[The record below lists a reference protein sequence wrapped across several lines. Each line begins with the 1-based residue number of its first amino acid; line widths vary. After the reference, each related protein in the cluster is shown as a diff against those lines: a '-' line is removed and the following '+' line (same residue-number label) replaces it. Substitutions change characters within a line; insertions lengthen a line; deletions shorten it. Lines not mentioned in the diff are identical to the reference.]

1 MVTLR
6 IYLKIIILVSFFYAD
21 ENILLLNELKSNAG
35 WVLIDQREDSIMI
48 YEKKINNMELK
59 ALRVEKIIDFDYNY
73 ILDTVMDIGNYPKA
87 LENPDLS
94 SFVVGQSQK
103 DDFIYAYNHISIP
116 FPFVDDRHY
125 FFKIKKTSDYEINWI
140 LVSESEANSIY
151 KFERI
156 LDKKSGSV
164 YIDYGAGIWK
174 VEPITQN
181 LSSVSYSLY
190 MDSGGLITDYLNDLF
205 ASQSIINL
213 YKGVIKNSKKK
224 QSR

>member
-1 MVTLR
+1 MSAPLS
-6 IYLKIIILVSFFYAD
+6 IYLIIMSFFICQD
-21 ENILLLNELKSNAG
+21 ENIILLNELKENHG
-35 WVLIDQREDSIMI
+35 WTLIENRISDSMRV
-48 YEKKINNMELK
+48 YEKNIEDMELK
-59 ALRVEKIIDFDYNY
+59 ALRVEKVIDFNYKY
-73 ILDTVMDIGNYPKA
+73 ILDTVMDIGNYSKA
-87 LENPDLS
+87 LENPDLT
-94 SFVVGQSQK
+94 SFIVGQK

-125 FFKIKKTSDYEINWI
+125 FFKIKKTSDYEIDWI